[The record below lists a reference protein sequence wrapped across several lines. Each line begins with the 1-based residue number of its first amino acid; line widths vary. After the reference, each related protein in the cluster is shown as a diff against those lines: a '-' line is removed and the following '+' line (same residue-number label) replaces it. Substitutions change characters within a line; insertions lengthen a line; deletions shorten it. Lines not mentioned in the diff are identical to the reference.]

1 MDSGCYKVRAETFGM
16 NSLDSLQH
24 TRYHVLQPFLAEA
37 TEKTADFLFTA
48 IMKYKFYK
56 CKTGE
61 AAFQSTFLNI
71 LFSRVC
77 QLSPVPAWLQLLEKA
92 I

>member
-1 MDSGCYKVRAETFGM
+1 M
-16 NSLDSLQH
+16 NSVDSLQH
-24 TRYHVLQPFLAEA
+24 TRYHVLQAFQAEA
-37 TEKTADFLFTA
+37 TEKTADFLFAA
-48 IMKYKFYK
+48 IMKYRFFK
-56 CKTGE
+56 CRIGE
-61 AAFQSTFLNI
+61 TPLQSTFLNI